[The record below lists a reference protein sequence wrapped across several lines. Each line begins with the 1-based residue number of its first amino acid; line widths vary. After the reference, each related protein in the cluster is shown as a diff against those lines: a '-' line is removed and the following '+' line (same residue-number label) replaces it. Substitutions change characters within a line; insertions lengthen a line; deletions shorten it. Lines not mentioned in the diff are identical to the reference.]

1 VTVAGAIGTGT
12 HGSGIQQGM
21 EAMVSSFVLE
31 ITFVTHDGRC
41 ARTCTCASL
50 PLLIQSNLS
59 LVTYSCEDSDN
70 CSYRHSLLH
79 LGALGPVSSMR
90 LRLVPD
96 YSMQV
101 YAFRGACL
109 PYVLQHY
116 HALAAS
122 CHSFTLGLNFATGEC
137 TTWLRHKITSSYA
150 GQCDNDSVP
159 PPPAD
164 ADMLGSA
171 LVRDVPFFELGPD
184 VAGGW

>member
-1 VTVAGAIGTGT
+1 MT
-12 HGSGIQQGM
+12 QG
-21 EAMVSSFVLE
+21 VL
-31 ITFVTHDGRC
+31 
-41 ARTCTCASL
+41 APCTCASL

-59 LVTYSCEDSDN
+59 LVTCSCEDSDN
-70 CSYRHSLLH
+70 RSYRHSLLH

-116 HALAAS
+116 HALAA
-122 CHSFTLGLNFATGEC
+122 TGEC
-137 TTWLRHKITSSYA
+137 TTWLRHKITRSYA
-150 GQCDNDSVP
+150 GECDSDSVP

-171 LVRDVPFFELGPD
+171 LVREVPFFELGPD